1 MTYSAKVTLALILIF
16 FAILIGSLIRD
27 ARGEDLSTWRY
38 GSPSDFRRMANYV
51 VQGQVGEH
59 RGRGSRD
66 GGGGLA
72 AAQVF
77 DIMFRAGS
85 PDLYI
90 KTMPSGPNIVY
101 NYKRETPTRI
111 IGPRQGTAT
120 SWKPNYPAALV
131 P

>member
-1 MTYSAKVTLALILIF
+1 MTFPAKVTLALILAF
-16 FAILIGSLIRD
+16 LTILIGIFIRD

-51 VQGQVGEH
+51 IQGQVGEH
-59 RGRGSRD
+59 RGRGRGS
-66 GGGGLA
+66 GGIA

-77 DIMFRAGS
+77 DTMFRAGS

-90 KTMPSGPNIVY
+90 KTMRPGSNIVI
-101 NYKRETPTRI
+101 NCNRETPVRI
-111 IGPRQGTAT
+111 IGPGNKNSVT
-120 SWKPNYPAALV
+120 SWKPDYPAALV